1 MEIKKLFSKDT
12 RIGRTVRT
20 FLQAIIGILAFVLG
34 LVAIPGVYDY
44 LIANNVLAG
53 GTLALTIAV
62 ATYIYNAAESALK
75 WLLSEGN

>member
-20 FLQAIIGILAFVLG
+20 FLQAIIGIAAFVLG
-34 LVAIPGVYDY
+34 ILNIPGVYDY
-44 LIANNVLAG
+44 LVANSLVSG

-62 ATYIYNAAESALK
+62 ATYLYNAAESFLK
-75 WLLSEGN
+75 WLVGEGN